1 MINKIINTRSFYK
14 VLYVTTLSLT
24 LAMGLMLFGCEE
36 KPEESFTHEP
46 WDYQVKTMEA
56 EFNGEVVLD
65 TTTMDDEEE
74 TDVLDDV
81 NGHLDEV
88 ELIVDADIGE
98 ELIGGHWVITFTT
111 VENRTLVL
119 SPSYDKL
126 SEDKI
131 GIPVTLD
138 GERVGHLG
146 EVDYVG
152 LLEAF
157 DADSY
162 IPER

>member
-1 MINKIINTRSFYK
+1 MNRIKNKDSFYE

-24 LAMGLMLFGCEE
+24 LAMGLMLFGC
-36 KPEESFTHEP
+36 EESFTHEP

-74 TDVLDDV
+74 SDVLDDV

-88 ELIVDADIGE
+88 ELIVDADIE
-98 ELIGGHWVITFTT
+98 DDIYGGHWVITFTT
-111 VENRTLVL
+111 EEDRTLVL

-157 DADSY
+157 AADSH
-162 IPER
+162 IPEH

>member
-1 MINKIINTRSFYK
+1 MIDKIIETRAFYK
-14 VLYVTTLSLT
+14 VLHVTTLSLT
-24 LAMGLMLFGCEE
+24 LAMGLILFGCE
-36 KPEESFTHEP
+36 KSFTHEP

-65 TTTMDDEEE
+65 TTTMEDEEE
-74 TDVLDDV
+74 SDVLDDV
-81 NGHLDEV
+81 NRHLDEV
-88 ELIVDADIGE
+88 ELITDADIE
-98 ELIGGHWVITFTT
+98 DDIFGGHWVITFTT
-111 VENRTLVL
+111 EENRTLVL

-126 SEDKI
+126 SEDKL
-131 GIPVTLD
+131 GIPVSLD

-152 LLEAF
+152 LLAAF

-162 IPER
+162 IPEH